1 MKELKNFIKELIKM
15 EIRTVSLE
23 EALEEKDEK
32 LIDLNNLLSSVK
44 KLGIQEVVA
53 EYFESFEFIT
63 GDGRYCTIHAFC

>member
-1 MKELKNFIKELIKM
+1 MKELKKFIKGLKDM
-15 EIRTVSLE
+15 EIETVSLE
-23 EALEEKDEK
+23 EVSGGRYEK
-32 LIDLNNLLSSVK
+32 LIALNNLLSSVK